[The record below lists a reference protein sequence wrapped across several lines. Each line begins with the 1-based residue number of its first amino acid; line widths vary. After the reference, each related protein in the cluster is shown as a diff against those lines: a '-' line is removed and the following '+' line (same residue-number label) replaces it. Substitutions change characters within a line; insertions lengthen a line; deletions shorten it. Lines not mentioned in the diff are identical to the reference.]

1 MRRVLVRSILT
12 GTLAASLLSGTAL
25 GHECFVASRSDTG
38 NVAAGSNSA
47 RWLTVAELSEL
58 FLFVGDMLGKD
69 PLSPSQ
75 LAWAVEAGRNA
86 GLPDHITIFIGAKT
100 IAEGTPAMAKHDAN
114 GKGIDH
120 VFGWIPVAAEIY
132 DEALGH

>member
-12 GTLAASLLSGTAL
+12 GSLAAMIISGTAL

-47 RWLTVAELSEL
+47 RWLTVATIESL
-58 FLFVGDMLGKD
+58 FTD
-69 PLSPSQ
+69 PFIVPVPLEGEQ
-75 LAWAVEAGRNA
+75 LAWAVDQARAA
-86 GLPDHITIFIGAKT
+86 GLPDTLTIFIGAKT
-100 IAEGTPAMAKHDAN
+100 IAGGTPAMGRHAQN

-120 VFGWIPVAAEIY
+120 AFAWFPTIAAIY
-132 DEALGH
+132 EAALEH